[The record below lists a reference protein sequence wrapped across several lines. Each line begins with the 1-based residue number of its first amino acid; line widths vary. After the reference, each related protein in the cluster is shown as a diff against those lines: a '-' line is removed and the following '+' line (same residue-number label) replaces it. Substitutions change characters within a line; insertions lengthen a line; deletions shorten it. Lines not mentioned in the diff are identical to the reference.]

1 MTEPTLAGHQ
11 PAETEA
17 AAPVVAGPDAAADG
31 RSRVGLL
38 ATISLLMLVLALR
51 LADVFITSSTDLDTS
66 LSTAAFV
73 LPQVI
78 AVSLVAGVSIGLL
91 AIQLLAGR
99 LGHWAVRSAVSAGA
113 GLVIGAFATTTIL
126 YAFGTGSRIAALA
139 AAVGLAGAIGGAL
152 ASVRPSALMA
162 AGATATLAVFA
173 VTAVKEVN
181 KGWLLHLFGARDTV
195 ASIYSASGQ
204 LAAATA
210 LVSGLIAGLVAYW
223 LLRRSSRRVGFTLP
237 WPAYLAAGAV
247 PGTLLLITDV
257 ITRIGG
263 RELTTLVSKLSDY
276 DATAQQ
282 WASSARLTNA
292 IAVFFV
298 GGITAMIAY
307 GRTLPSKP
315 RA

>member
-1 MTEPTLAGHQ
+1 MTEPTVTDVK
-11 PAETEA
+11 PATPLVD
-17 AAPVVAGPDAAADG
+17 AAPAGP
-31 RSRVGLL
+31 SRVGVL

-51 LADVFITSSTDLDTS
+51 LSDAFITSSTDLDTS

-78 AVSLVAGVSIGLL
+78 AVSLVAGVAIGLL

-99 LGHWAVRSAVSAGA
+99 LKHWGVRTAVSASA
-113 GLVIGAFATTTIL
+113 GLIIGAFATTTIL
-126 YAFGTGSRIAALA
+126 YAFGTGSRVAALA
-139 AAVGLAGAIGGAL
+139 VAVGLAGGIGGAL
-152 ASVRPSALMA
+152 ASIRPYGLMA

-173 VTAVKEVN
+173 LSALKEIN
-181 KGWLLHLFGARDTV
+181 KGWLLGRFGAGDTV
-195 ASIYSASGQ
+195 ASVYSANGL

-210 LVSGLIAGLVAYW
+210 LVSGLLAGFVAYW
-223 LLRRSSRRVGFTLP
+223 LLRRYARRTEATLA

-247 PGTLLLITDV
+247 PGALLLITDLV
-257 ITRIGG
+257 TRVGG
-263 RELTTLVSKLSDY
+263 RELTNLVSRLSDY

-292 IAVFFV
+292 IAVLFV

-307 GRTLPSKP
+307 GRTLPSKQK
-315 RA
+315 